1 MKIIK
6 QSHQFIHEPDPM
18 KLIEACG
25 RTCYKSENK
34 ITENSAEKFVQM
46 ITKAGHYSVLEH
58 ANICFEINCEYS
70 WKFMVGYDKNRYLNC
85 TAFEGRKLISG
96 NFRAWLEFQ
105 RYFSIHTPSAI
116 LDIFNYLSKNFP
128 AVFTEYYFD
137 PILSKSVILVTED
150 QMTPEEKLIHATR
163 TCRFITNRAI
173 THEMVRH
180 RNFSYSQEST
190 RYVKYDGNME
200 FILPVW
206 LDDIWLGDWFDRES
220 AWQSRFGRRDEDWMQ
235 APALWLW
242 SCEEAETHYKTL
254 ITQHAWRPE
263 QARGV
268 LPNDLKT
275 EIVCTASL
283 SEWKHML
290 GLRTSKAAHPQI
302 RSLMTPALEEL
313 QKELPEIFKE

>member
-1 MKIIK
+1 MKIVEQK
-6 QSHQFIHEPDPM
+6 HQFIKEKDPL

-25 RTCYKSENK
+25 RICYKSENK

-46 ITKAGHYSVLEH
+46 ITKARHYSVLEH
-58 ANICFEINCEYS
+58 VNICFEINCEYS

-105 RYFSIHTPSAI
+105 RYFSIHTPGAI

-128 AVFTEYYFD
+128 AIFTEYYFD

-150 QMTPEEKLIHATR
+150 QMTPKEKLIHANR
-163 TCRFITNRAI
+163 TCRFITSRAI

-180 RNFSYSQEST
+180 RNFSFSQEST
-190 RYVKYDGNME
+190 RYVNYKNG
-200 FILPVW
+200 ITVIKPVW
-206 LDDIWLGDWFDRES
+206 IEDCPKEIKSGKEINFIEAPFDIKVWLASCVSSEYYYTVLQKES
-220 AWQSRFGRRDEDWMQ
+220 
-235 APALWLW
+235 LW
-242 SCEEAETHYKTL
+242 K
-254 ITQHAWRPE
+254 PE

-283 SEWKHML
+283 AEWKHML

-302 RSLMTPALEEL
+302 RALMKPVLEEL
-313 QKELPEIFKE
+313 QNELPEIFKE